1 MQIIQEINSQVKQG
15 NLFGEDYLISRSV
28 DLLDG
33 SFLPGVL
40 VEEPLFKSSKSRRSE
55 KDLERQDLEDRIAYD
70 NYCCDYCSGI
80 AWNKDKRNHPI
91 CDACL
96 KKIEEGEDL
105 KPFYGNCVKC
115 AAPISRRMKKG
126 EEFLCSKCFK
136 VGSLLSS
143 NSEKTTEEAIL
154 AYNVS
159 IINSGNI
166 QELKLYEY
174 PILKNFK
181 LTEEQKKKRQD
192 KAKKTREENKLYEE
206 EGINTNRRDDNL
218 KRAKRKLER
227 LVNSNFVKDR
237 TSFVLFTLEDDEN
250 ITFDM
255 LKDRFALFI
264 KKLNYL
270 CHRNIGYIAV
280 LERGED
286 AKFTKR
292 LHIHALFFDISF
304 IPKWKWEELWGFGH
318 VKIKGAYLNKRR
330 NPGSYLS
337 KYMGKGFTKYANTGK
352 LYLRSKGLKLP
363 EEDCFFEDLDF
374 MELKI
379 KYLYDAKYTDNIL
392 KEFGFHNEW
401 WGDIHFQKRYVM
413 RN

>member
-1 MQIIQEINSQVKQG
+1 MIILNENVADVKQG
-15 NLFGEDYLISRSV
+15 NLFGEDYLISHSV

-40 VEEPLFKSSKSRRSE
+40 VVDPLCKPSKSRLSE
-55 KDLERQDLEDRIAYD
+55 KDLHHQDIEDRIAYD

-91 CDACL
+91 CDECL
-96 KKIEEGEDL
+96 EKVDSGEEL

-115 AAPISRRMKKG
+115 GALISRRIKKG
-126 EEFLCSKCFK
+126 EEFLCSKCFR

-143 NSEKTTEEAIL
+143 NSEKVSGEGIIS
-154 AYNVS
+154 YNVS
-159 IINSGNI
+159 IITSGNI
-166 QELKLYEY
+166 DELKLYEY

-181 LTEEQKKKRQD
+181 LTEEQKKKRQE
-192 KAKKTREENKLYEE
+192 KAEKTREENKLYEE
-206 EGINTNRRDDNL
+206 EGINTKRRDDNL
-218 KRAKRKLER
+218 KRAKRRLER
-227 LVNSNFVKDR
+227 LVNCNFVKDR
-237 TSFVLFTLEDDEN
+237 TSFVLFTLDDDEN

-255 LKDRFALFI
+255 LKDRFALFK
-264 KKLNYL
+264 KKLDYL
-270 CHRNIGYIAV
+270 CHRNIGYVAV

-286 AKFTKR
+286 DKFTKR

-304 IPKWKWEELWGFGH
+304 IPKWKWEELWSYGH
-318 VKIKGAYLNKRR
+318 VKIKGAYINKRR
-330 NPGSYLS
+330 NPGSYLA

-363 EEDCFFEDLDF
+363 DEDYFFENLDF
-374 MELKI
+374 MELQV
-379 KYLYDAKYTDNIL
+379 KYLFDAKHVDNIL
-392 KEFGFHNEW
+392 KEFSFHNEW